1 MPAAPG
7 RAGPGRRPWGTDPA
21 HRRTDPRRHGGAAM
35 SSSALRGRER
45 LRPERP
51 AWAAASEP
59 LVRRPLPLVTRE
71 AVARPV
77 TGATNARLV
86 QRNMNWNADKWPP
99 AMAELR
105 ERGAAI
111 RRETLRDLE
120 GYLRRLTER
129 VEEHGGRVHRATT
142 PDDARRIVG
151 EIARDGDVRLAIKS
165 KSMVS
170 EEIELGPYLEEHG
183 VEVVETDLG
192 EYIVQLADE
201 RPGHIIAPAI
211 HKSRADI
218 HDLFERLGGERLPDA
233 PEQLAAFARRR
244 LRDDFHGA
252 DMGISGVNFACAD
265 TGTLVTVTNEGN
277 ARMVTSQPRI
287 HVAVMTLEKVI
298 PRFTDLGVL
307 VPLLSHAATRQRVSV
322 YQTMVTGPRRPGEAD
337 GPEELHLII
346 LDNGRSRI
354 PGTQYEEVL
363 ACIRCGAC
371 QVACPVFRTVGGGH
385 AYNAVYGGP
394 IGAVLTPLIGDQE
407 EGADLPFLSSLCGA
421 CYDACPVKIPLPDM
435 LVDLR
440 ADYERRHR
448 GPARVGWAAWSRLW
462 GSPLGY
468 RASLLGGRL
477 AGLLPGGLVG
487 RTASLARSWSRGRD
501 VPPLRA
507 AGAFRR
513 WFRSHRGEPG

>member
-1 MPAAPG
+1 MTET
-7 RAGPGRRPWGTDPA
+7 RST
-21 HRRTDPRRHGGAAM
+21 
-35 SSSALRGRER
+35 ALAGRER
-45 LRPERP
+45 LAPNRPD
-51 AWAAASEP
+51 WVAASQP

-71 AVARPV
+71 AVARPEAA
-77 TGATNARLV
+77 ATNARLV
-86 QRNMNWNADKWPP
+86 GRNVTWNEDKWPP

-111 RRETLRDLE
+111 RRETLGDLE
-120 GYLRRLTER
+120 GYLGRLTER
-129 VEEHGGRVHRATT
+129 VEAHGGRVHRAATAG
-142 PDDARRIVG
+142 DARRIIG
-151 EIARDGDVRLAIKS
+151 EIAHDGDAHLAVKS

-218 HDLFERLGGERLPDA
+218 HDLFERLGGQQLPDA
-233 PEQLAAFARRR
+233 PERLTAFARRR
-244 LRDDFHGA
+244 LREDFHRA

-277 ARMVTSQPRI
+277 ARMVTSRPRI

-307 VPLLSHAATRQRVSV
+307 IPLLTHAATRQRVSV
-322 YQTMVTGPRRPGEAD
+322 YQTLVTGPRRPGEAD
-337 GPEELHLII
+337 GPDELHLVIV
-346 LDNGRSRI
+346 DNGRSGI
-354 PGTQYEEVL
+354 PGTRYEEVL

-371 QVACPVFRTVGGGH
+371 QIACPVFRTVGGGH

-394 IGAVLTPLIGDQE
+394 IGAVLTPLIGDPAD
-407 EGADLPFLSSLCGA
+407 GADLPFLSSLCGA
-421 CYDACPVKIPLPDM
+421 CYDVCPVKIPLPDM

-440 ADYERRHR
+440 ADYERRYGG
-448 GPARVGWAAWSRLW
+448 GPARAGWKAWSRAW
-462 GSPLGY
+462 GSTLGY
-468 RASLLGGRL
+468 RASMAGGR
-477 AGLLPGGLVG
+477 AVGLLPRRLLG
-487 RTASLARSWSRGRD
+487 
-501 VPPLRA
+501 RA
-507 AGAFRR
+507 AGATALARGWTNGRELPPLGASGQFRGWLR
-513 WFRSHRGEPG
+513 RHRRGAS